1 MDHHNC
7 CQKNHDLFRF
17 SGTQRDVR
25 IRKKIYCIIKSLG
38 IIVKNIIKKIRLIR
52 NCRGMKNE

>member
-17 SGTQRDVR
+17 SGTQKDVR

-38 IIVKNIIKKIRLIR
+38 IIVKNKEDTSNMKLSW
-52 NCRGMKNE
+52 MKNE